1 MIKKSSFSK
10 KWIISRRKIYKRNDP
25 SIIEKAIRAL
35 SLVEKLKL
43 SEMSYVFKGG
53 TSLLLLL
60 KEFNRFSID
69 VDIIFNGKPE
79 DLEKFLPK
87 IIDGEC
93 FTHYEKDIRKNNNN
107 IPKSHFK
114 FFYNSTIN
122 NRENYIL
129 LDVLFEKENYPEK
142 VVVPIEHNLL
152 DTEGRTVEVV
162 VPSIDSILGDKLT
175 AFAPNT
181 TGISYGVGK
190 EAEIIKQ
197 LFDVGTL
204 FDHCENI
211 SMVRTSFHV
220 TAQKEIGYRGNR
232 NSFED
237 VLNDAFDTSLIIP
250 YRGAIDSEKFRELQR
265 GITSFSSY
273 AFNNR
278 FNLDQAIN
286 KASKA
291 AYLSQLVLSDIN
303 DFERYNPSIN
313 LEKIFIENPKYS
325 KLNRIKKTDPEAFFY
340 FKKAIELLEEKEAT
354 HGRRKT

>member
-10 KWIISRRKIYKRNDP
+10 EWIISRRKIYKRNDP
-25 SIIEKAIRAL
+25 STIEKAIRAL

-43 SEMSYVFKGG
+43 SEMSFVFKGG

-60 KEFNRFSID
+60 KEFSRFSID
-69 VDIIFNGKPE
+69 VDIIFDGKPE

-93 FTHYEKDIRKNNNN
+93 FTRFEKDIRKNNNN

-114 FFYNSTIN
+114 FFYNSAIN

-152 DTEGRTVEVV
+152 DTEGRLVEVV

-181 TGISYGVGK
+181 TGIPYGVGK

-204 FDHCENI
+204 FDHCKNI
-211 SMVRTSFHV
+211 SIVRTSFHV
-220 TAQKEIGYRGNR
+220 TVQKEIDYRGNQ

-237 VLNDAFDTSLIIP
+237 VLNDTFDTSLVIL
-250 YRGAIDSEKFRELQR
+250 YRGIIDSEKFRELQR

-278 FNLDQAIN
+278 FNLDHAIN

-291 AYLSQLVLSDIN
+291 AYLSRLVLSGIN
-303 DFERYNPSIN
+303 DLERYTPPIN
-313 LEKIFIENPKYS
+313 LEKVLIKNPRYN

-340 FKKAIELLEEKEAT
+340 LYKSIEMLNY
-354 HGRRKT
+354 